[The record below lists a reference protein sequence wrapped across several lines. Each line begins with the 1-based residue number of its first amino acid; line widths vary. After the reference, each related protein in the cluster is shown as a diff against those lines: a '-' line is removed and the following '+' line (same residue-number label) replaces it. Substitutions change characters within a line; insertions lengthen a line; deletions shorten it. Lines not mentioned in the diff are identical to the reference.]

1 MLRSGKSPFD
11 VVPHERAIHKDVI
24 GTNSGNL
31 IFSNAAHKLL
41 QTPDVEITNQFR
53 FDPAEAGRINEQFD
67 AFVVPLANAF
77 RPSFAGGLNKLSK
90 LIEQLK
96 IPVVV
101 LGVGAQADVK
111 YNTARLDGI
120 QPQVKRF
127 VSAVL
132 DRSATIGV
140 RGECT
145 ESYLK
150 GLGFRDVEVIGCP
163 SMFLDGDR
171 FTVERKAAAIGP
183 ESRIAI
189 NGSHSALRV
198 GHTGA
203 LMDTA
208 FRTYPNLTYIAQNL
222 TDAELLYWGDV
233 SEAAGVHRPY
243 PAHRTHAWFRENK
256 VRIYLDPVPW
266 IDDLR
271 AYDFSFGGRIHG
283 NIAALLAGTPAMVLC
298 HDSRTLELC
307 RYFGIPHM
315 LATDVAPDTHPAE
328 LYEKADFSELLNGH
342 RERFDRFTAFLDKNG
357 LQNAYTHGDR
367 GASFDARIGELAFP
381 PAMEAWQ
388 DEDHDRMGYR
398 IGWLK
403 DQADQARLN
412 QAATAKRLSESL
424 AKTAELEARLAVL
437 EKRLRFLA
445 GPDRSTLRRAK
456 RAVNIKRIFNSRD

>member
-1 MLRSGKSPFD
+1 MKRVLLRSGKSPFD
-11 VVPHERAIHKDVI
+11 VVSHEQAIHNDVI

-31 IFSNAAHKLL
+31 VFSNAAHKLL
-41 QTPDVEITNQFR
+41 QVPDVEIANQFR
-53 FDPAEAGRINEQFD
+53 FEPSEAGRINEQFD

-77 RPSFAGGLNKLSK
+77 RPSFAGGLTRLSR
-90 LIEQLK
+90 LIEKLK

-120 QPQVKRF
+120 ERQVKRF

-145 ESYLK
+145 ETYLR

-163 SMFLDGDR
+163 SMFLNGDR
-171 FTVERKAAAIGP
+171 FTVERKTDAIGP
-183 ESRIAI
+183 QSRIAV

-198 GHTGA
+198 GHMGA

-208 FRTYPNLTYIAQNL
+208 SRTYPNLTYIAQNL

-233 SEAAGVHRPY
+233 SEAAGLHRPY

-266 IDDLR
+266 INDLR

-283 NIAALLAGTPAMVLC
+283 NIAALLAGTPAVVLC

-307 RYFGIPHM
+307 RYFGIPHR
-315 LATDVAPDTHPAE
+315 LATDVTADTHPAD
-328 LYEKADFSELLNGH
+328 LYEKADFSELLSGH

-357 LQNAYTHGDR
+357 LQNTYTHGDR

-381 PAMEAWQ
+381 PALEAWQ
-388 DEDHDRMGYR
+388 DEAYGLMGYR
-398 IGWLK
+398 IAWLK
-403 DQADQARLN
+403 QQVAQARAG
-412 QAATAKRLSESL
+412 QAEAL
-424 AKTAELEARLAVL
+424 AKTAALEARLTSM
-437 EKRLRFLA
+437 EKRLRFLI
-445 GPDRSTLRRAK
+445 GPDRDTLRRAK
-456 RAVNIKRIFNSRD
+456 RAVNIKRIFNGRG